1 MDHDNTLIEPDAPVT
16 NYKDYLVGPKTN
28 LLPAHGWTS
37 DSILFN
43 HLDENVNKVLGKPIT
58 SMTAIIITRDR
69 PADRASGA
77 DAIADA
83 ILGVGLATNDDFTVI
98 PPTPK
103 EGDPNGPVLPHT
115 NLILCDT
122 PEIKDNIL
130 ADPSKAIVNSK
141 RPADNSG
148 FSFYLLPAF
157 PEASWYVGTY
167 VGISER
173 TTPHEFLS
181 ALFDRLIMDREVI
194 RQLQEH
200 HERVPNADTI
210 PLIVRVI
217 LDFAEVK
224 HCRVYMPGRRGPNSQ
239 QQNAVRLYMPPPS
252 TDNKAIKTWKN
263 HLTSASFTFLIDNR
277 GRAAPFNPNT
287 SDRFCAME
295 CTECLGLDHYK
306 DECPITA
313 SPAFRAVHPN
323 PPEADHTKVG
333 TTLGSI
339 RDTDAEGFTTVTYR
353 KGRGRFPRTY
363 KRNGW
368 ANRPRRL

>member
-115 NLILCDT
+115 NLIS
-122 PEIKDNIL
+122 DNIL
-130 ADPSKAIVNSK
+130 ADRPRPS
-141 RPADNSG
+141 
-148 FSFYLLPAF
+148 F

-287 SDRFCAME
+287 STDS
-295 CTECLGLDHYK
+295 

-313 SPAFRAVHPN
+313 SPPFRAVHPN
-323 PPEADHTKVG
+323 PPEADHTKV
-333 TTLGSI
+333 
-339 RDTDAEGFTTVTYR
+339 
-353 KGRGRFPRTY
+353 GRGRFPRTY